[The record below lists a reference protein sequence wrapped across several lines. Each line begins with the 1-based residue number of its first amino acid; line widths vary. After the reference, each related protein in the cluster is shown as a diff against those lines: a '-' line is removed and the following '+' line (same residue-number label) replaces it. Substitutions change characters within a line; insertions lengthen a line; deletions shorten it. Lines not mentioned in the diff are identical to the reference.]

1 MYLITVICPTYNC
14 EKYIQRTINSI
25 INQTIG
31 FENIELIFV
40 DDCSTDSTKNII
52 AEYSKE
58 YKNIVPFFLKEN
70 HGFPGFGRNVG
81 LEKSTTEFVMF
92 MDNDDELD
100 EDTGYSFV
108 PEKEIDNIPINWFK
122 ATEWTLR
129 EMRENINLKIVNFHA
144 SDAYRQ
150 SVLDRQWEL

>member
-70 HGFPGFGRNVG
+70 HGFPGFGRNLG
-81 LEKSTTEFVMF
+81 IKKSKSEYIMF
-92 MDNDDELD
+92 IDNDDEYSP
-100 EDTGYSFV
+100 EYCEKMYNTIKFFDTDVVSSNFQM
-108 PEKEIDNIPINWFK
+108 I
-122 ATEWTLR
+122 
-129 EMRENINLKIVNFHA
+129 ENLNNMMDI
-144 SDAYRQ
+144 
-150 SVLDRQWEL
+150 